1 MLLPP
6 VAEKHWTNM
15 KNLSAL
21 PTIDA
26 RPDADIVIFDGECNF
41 CTRQSRRLEGWDRS
55 GRLAFLSLH
64 DPRVPGMFPDL
75 SHDQLMQQMY
85 VVDRRGRRHGGAS
98 AVRYLTRRLPGL
110 WWLAPLLHIPFT
122 LPLWRWL
129 YRRVAQRRYLLSGDK
144 ACDDGRCEIR

>member
-1 MLLPP
+1 
-6 VAEKHWTNM
+6 M
-15 KNLSAL
+15 KNRPAL

-26 RPDADIVIFDGECNF
+26 RPEADIVIFDGDCSF
-41 CTRQSRRLEGWDRS
+41 CTRQSQRLKAWDRS

-64 DPRVPGMFPDL
+64 DPRVHDLFPDL

-85 VVDRRGRRHGGAS
+85 VVDRRGHRHGGAS

-110 WWLAPLLHIPFT
+110 WWLAPLLHIPFS

-129 YRRVAQRRYLLSGDK
+129 YRRIAQRRYLLASDK
-144 ACDDGRCEIR
+144 SCDADRCEIR